1 MLIPL
6 GHEQRSVRRL
16 PWVTFT
22 IMALCLIVFVLTL
35 PGDSRRQKEAFQQL
49 ESALEFFFEHPYL
62 ELQPRFRSLLVS
74 EMGEEVL
81 TAQLEAMRHA
91 GPDPPAG
98 DRALRREQEQFDAQV
113 GEFFELL
120 GASSSRF
127 LGMVPAD
134 LRITSV
140 LTHQFAHGGWGHL
153 LGNLFILFLAGP
165 FIEDVWGRPLFA
177 SFYLIAG
184 ALAGLMFVVRYPGLD
199 APLIGASGA
208 IAGVMGAF
216 LIRYWHTK
224 IKFFY
229 WIFFFMVGT
238 FEAPAWLMLPLWFF
252 KELFFAQAMDTI
264 APGQGGGPVAFWAHV
279 WGFAFGVIVAVAISH
294 YKVEERFI
302 HSTIESKITLVENTA
317 VETAAQM
324 AEGGN
329 PTGAIDTLTKELSA
343 RPENLDSAVALWNL
357 CFNQENVAP
366 AVPHMLAAIRRA
378 ARTGDRDFVLS
389 HWEDL
394 LRAEVSVPLEPSF
407 GLRIAEILADEGRD
421 GGVCDTLAM
430 IEGQIDGSTPAPIQ
444 LRLARL
450 AIAVGSPDAARIIDR
465 ALAHPDLSPEGRSE
479 LETARLAFG
488 EVPSVAEEKSEE
500 EPEEVRHILQT
511 MPGVPTGISGDI
523 LNLVVNGKARTLP
536 FETIQAVAV
545 CAIVRASEPPVLLVD
560 LLLDSPWGD
569 REAIRAVRLMSNT
582 FDPRTLVAGEDK
594 LQAFRA
600 FLQHILDVSEAVPLP
615 DPDSARGTPFQSF
628 TTIGA
633 YQEETLNISSKEA
646 PGE

>member
-22 IMALCLIVFVLTL
+22 IMALCLVVFLLTL

-62 ELQPRFRSLLVS
+62 ELQPRFRSLLVN
-74 EMGEEVL
+74 EMGEEALEV
-81 TAQLEAMRHA
+81 QLEAMRDV
-91 GPDPPAG
+91 GPDPPSSG
-98 DRALRREQEQFDAQV
+98 RVLRQEQDQFDALA
-113 GEFFELL
+113 EKFFETL
-120 GASSSRF
+120 GGSSARF

-177 SFYLIAG
+177 AFYLTAG
-184 ALAGLMFVVRYPGLD
+184 AFAGLMFVVRYPALD
-199 APLIGASGA
+199 GPLIGASGA

-238 FEAPAWLMLPLWFF
+238 FEAPAWLMLPLWFI
-252 KELFFAQAMDTI
+252 KELFFAQKMDTV

-279 WGFAFGVIVAVAISH
+279 WGFAFGVIVAYAISH
-294 YKVEERFI
+294 FKVEERFI
-302 HSTIESKITLVENTA
+302 HSTIESKITLVDNTA
-317 VETAAQM
+317 VESAAKI
-324 AEGGN
+324 AESGDS
-329 PTGAIDTLTKELSA
+329 TSAIDALVEELGS
-343 RPENLDSAVALWNL
+343 RPDNTDAAVALWNI
-357 CFNQENVAP
+357 CFNEENVAP
-366 AVPHMLAAIRRA
+366 AVPFMLAAVRRA
-378 ARTGDRDFVLS
+378 ARTGDRDFVLA

-394 LRAEVSVPLEPSF
+394 LRADVSVQLEPTF
-407 GLRIAEILADEGRD
+407 ALRIAEILADEGRD
-421 GGVCDTLAM
+421 GGASDTLAM
-430 IEGQIDGSTPAPIQ
+430 VEGQLDGSTPAPIL
-444 LRLARL
+444 LRLSRL
-450 AIAVGSPDAARIIDR
+450 AIAVGSPGAARSIDT

-488 EVPSVAEEKSEE
+488 EPQSLAQENVED
-500 EPEEVRHILQT
+500 EPEEIRHTLQT
-511 MPGVPTGISGDI
+511 MSAVPTEISGDT
-523 LNLVVNGKARTLP
+523 LHLDVNGKKRTLGLA
-536 FETIQAVAV
+536 TIQAVAV
-545 CAIVRASEPPVLLVD
+545 CGVVRSSEPPVLLVD

-569 REAIRAVRLMSNT
+569 REAIRAVRLMSNS
-582 FDPRTLVAGEDK
+582 FDPRKLVGGADALK
-594 LQAFRA
+594 AFQTM
-600 FLQHILDVSEAVPLP
+600 LKYILEVSEAVPLP
-615 DPDSARGTPFQSF
+615 DPDSARGKPFRSF

-633 YQEETLNISSKEA
+633 YQLEVLNIS
-646 PGE
+646 P